1 MLPFRGGCMDARV
14 AEIAVDLL
22 ARSASHFTPLF
33 LSKSLD
39 WPHSGFS
46 RSWEHTYLATDID
59 SEEDI

>member
-1 MLPFRGGCMDARV
+1 MDASS

-22 ARSASHFTPLF
+22 VRSASHFTPLF

-39 WPHSGFS
+39 GTHCGFS
-46 RSWEHTYLATDID
+46 QSWEHTYLATDID

>member
-1 MLPFRGGCMDARV
+1 MEASV

-22 ARSASHFTPLF
+22 ALSASHFTPLF

-46 RSWEHTYLATDID
+46 RSWERTYLATDID

>member
-1 MLPFRGGCMDARV
+1 MDAGL
-14 AEIAVDLL
+14 AEIAVDL

-46 RSWEHTYLATDID
+46 QSWEHTYLATDID
-59 SEEDI
+59 SAEDI